1 MKHKCDK
8 CDAEATVHE
17 VVIKNGVKV
26 TKHLCEAHAKDEG
39 IAVHSHA
46 PINELITKFVMS
58 HSSKESEAP
67 AAEQCE
73 ECGMTWSEF
82 RQSGLL
88 GCGSCYRTFEDQL
101 GPLIE
106 RAHDGG
112 THHIGKAPKRN
123 EGLVDR
129 ERRIASLR
137 KKLTEAVRAEQY
149 ERAASLRDELLSAER
164 PGDEGPQD

>member
-17 VVIKNGVKV
+17 VVIKNGAKV
-26 TKHLCEAHAKDEG
+26 TKHLCETHAKEEG

-58 HSSKESEAP
+58 HTGKEQAPSET
-67 AAEQCE
+67 ECCE

-88 GCGSCYRTFEDQL
+88 GCGRCYRTFEEQL

-112 THHIGKAPKRN
+112 THHSGKAPKRA
-123 EGLVDR
+123 EGLIDR

-149 ERAASLRDELLSAER
+149 ERAASLRDELLSVER
-164 PGDEGPQD
+164 AGDEEAEA